1 MSQSLA
7 DLLPGSQGGGRI
19 RVWLKSS
26 AYTTRLLLGEAGD
39 PWEGAAQYL
48 AWFSQAHGLLR
59 PDVAVVE
66 VGELYDSWLARHPDL
81 RAELGAKRRLSY
93 PLRKLLEPEAPRA
106 VLAEVLEAVAA
117 HLRGQVPLVLAMPS
131 PRAWLYCANLLAGR
145 SDVELDGDG
154 IEDAAMY
161 VADVLRAVSH
171 LPVSGLLLEEGSAC
185 TGQGAVDAELYRP
198 LLNVAQHYRWAVAIR
213 LAGEPLQ
220 AWPAAAEVQA
230 IIGSPAQREGAGQAS
245 GVDVGDDLWS
255 GQPVPALG
263 EAQFYFA
270 EVPRTHRPEQVLE
283 SLERLRA
290 GAAVEI

>member
-1 MSQSLA
+1 MSPSLA

-39 PWEGAAQYL
+39 PWASAAQYL

-93 PLRKLLEPEAPRA
+93 PLRKLLESEAPRA

-131 PRAWLYCANLLAGR
+131 PRAWLYRANVLAGR
-145 SDVELDGDG
+145 ADVELEADGV
-154 IEDAAMY
+154 EDAAMY

-171 LPVSGLLLEEGSAC
+171 LPVSGLLLEEDPAC
-185 TGQGAVDAELYRP
+185 AGQGAIDVELYRP
-198 LLNVAQHYRWAVAIR
+198 LLNVAHHYRWAVAIR
-213 LAGEPLQ
+213 LDREPLQ

-230 IIGSPAQREGAGQAS
+230 IIGSPALLEGAEGVV
-245 GVDVGDDLWS
+245 GVDVGGELWS
-255 GQPVPALG
+255 GQSVAALG

-270 EVPRTHRPEQVLE
+270 EVPRAHGPERVLE

-290 GAAVEI
+290 GAMVGV

>member
-39 PWEGAAQYL
+39 PWESAAQYL
-48 AWFSQAHGLLR
+48 AYFSQAHGLLR

-131 PRAWLYCANLLAGR
+131 PRAWLYRANLLAGR
-145 SDVELDGDG
+145 TDVELEADGV
-154 IEDAAMY
+154 EDAAMY
-161 VADVLRAVSH
+161 VADLLRVVSH
-171 LPVSGLLLEEGSAC
+171 LPVSGLLLEEDSAC
-185 TGQGAVDAELYRP
+185 AGQGVIDAELYRP
-198 LLNVAQHYRWAVAIR
+198 LLNVAHHYRWAVAMR
-213 LAGEPLQ
+213 LGLEPLPV
-220 AWPAAAEVQA
+220 WPAAAEVQA
-230 IIGSPAQREGAGQAS
+230 VIGAPALLEGASQAG
-245 GVDVGDDLWS
+245 GVDVGGDLWS
-255 GQPVPALG
+255 GQLVPALG
-263 EAQFYFA
+263 ATQFYFA
-270 EVPRTHRPEQVLE
+270 EVPRAHRPELVLE
-283 SLERLRA
+283 SLARLRT
-290 GAAVEI
+290 GATVEI